1 MSHTNP
7 ECCNDCIEELMFPKT
22 LWNRPGL
29 SRIQYRIGVYPDILD
44 AVLRKLDADPLLAP
58 WTHREP
64 DDPGI
69 ALLEGAAIV
78 GDILTF
84 YQEHYANEAYLRT
97 AAWRESVADL
107 VRLTGYILSPGVGG
121 KTVFALEVKDK
132 NKTNKP
138 VTLPKGF
145 PIKAQVKG
153 LDTAA
158 DFETVEETV
167 HYPAFNKFHLYR
179 PRRPMGNIAT
189 GTTQLEVFSVMG
201 KNDFTS
207 IQSLDIKAGDRIML
221 VPDAPMFE
229 ENIAFTN
236 QKEAEILVVSE
247 VERVLDRFIIHF
259 KGGTTVFRSGP
270 VTAYRIGRTFAHAG
284 FNAADTIVKYD
295 DSKKEVT
302 EIKTNF
308 YRKIGENHWV
318 HGAEEDFYSF
328 IKKTDMP
335 LDREV
340 DDLAA
345 GAPIIC
351 TGNVWLEHL
360 AKWAPITIV
369 RKITRIFS
377 DSIRWGNTAAA
388 ATVLTLDD
396 QLVKNTVIVDEFI
409 DIQEIRFHEITGPE
423 MVLRAP
429 TTWETGSFTS
439 KTLYFWGTYDQVKH
453 LPGRTLVLEAKN
465 GGILPTAAAGTASG
479 LLLDGKDKINPW
491 MWPVEL
497 AAKPTSASF
506 LLDAFDEKAPLVTVY
521 GNLAGADQGKTEK
534 ETILGNGDN
543 REIFQSF
550 KLPKAPLTYH
560 NHAGETPP
568 EVPEL
573 KIYVNDR
580 LWKRV
585 STFFDKGPK
594 EEIYIVR
601 EDSENNSWVQFGDGK
616 TGARLPSGLENV
628 TAVYR
633 TGTGAYG
640 ALKDETKPQ
649 PGGKAEGL
657 EKIHMPGVSSGG
669 DEPETGD
676 NAREA
681 APGKTL
687 ALGRL
692 VSLRDFESEALAV
705 PGVSKA
711 AAEWEVSPRR
721 SAVTLTLLMESGR
734 LGEFSKVR
742 GIINKYNICRGP
754 QRFPVSVVQGK
765 RAFIYIH
772 AQFGLDAS
780 FKEAKVKVSIKKV
793 LGVVGEEG
801 NGIDGRDGLFG
812 LRARRFGQNAY
823 ASRIKAAICNVEGVL
838 WAKVTALES
847 LGEAGESDPSSLTP
861 SAAPG
866 LSPKLICD
874 NRRIFCLYKTH
885 LALSVS
891 KDETTGR
898 C

>member
-1 MSHTNP
+1 MSDTHP
-7 ECCNDCIEELMFPKT
+7 ECRNDCIEELMFPKT
-22 LWNRPGL
+22 IRNRPGL
-29 SRIQYRIGVYPDILD
+29 SRIDYRIGAYPDILD
-44 AVLRKLDADPLLAP
+44 ALLRKLNTDPLLAP
-58 WTHREP
+58 WTHRGA

-69 ALLEGAAIV
+69 ALLEGAAVV

-121 KTVFALEVKDK
+121 SAVFALEVKDK
-132 NKTNKP
+132 DKNNKP

-145 PIKAQVKG
+145 PIRAQVTG
-153 LDTAA
+153 LDSAA
-158 DFETVEETV
+158 DFETLEETV

-179 PRRPMGNIAT
+179 PRRPMGKITA
-189 GTTQLEVFSVMG
+189 GTTRLEVHAVSG
-201 KNDFTS
+201 KNDFKS

-221 VPDAPMFE
+221 VPDASVFE
-229 ENIAFTN
+229 KNITYTT
-236 QKEAEILVVSE
+236 QKEAEIVVVSE
-247 VERVLDRFIIHF
+247 VKQVLDRFIIHF
-259 KGGTTVFRSGP
+259 KGGLTVHRGTT
-270 VTAYRIGRTFAHAG
+270 VTAYRIGRSFGHAG
-284 FNAADTIVKYD
+284 YNAADTITRYD
-295 DSKKEVT
+295 DLKKEVKQ
-302 EIKTNF
+302 ISTNF
-308 YRKIGENHWV
+308 FRKAGETHQQT
-318 HGAEEDFYSF
+318 GSESKFYSI

-351 TGNVWLEHL
+351 RGTVWLKELSKWSTMTVVKTVTGVYPNSIEWGNVS
-360 AKWAPITIV
+360 APVSVVSI
-369 RKITRIFS
+369 
-377 DSIRWGNTAAA
+377 DSE
-388 ATVLTLDD
+388 
-396 QLVKNTVIVDEFI
+396 LVKNATLTGKYIN
-409 DIQEIRFHEITGPE
+409 IRKMKFHEITGPE

-429 TTWETGSFTS
+429 STWESGTFTGN
-439 KTLYFWGTYDQVKH
+439 TLYFWGTYDQVKH
-453 LPGRTLVLEAKN
+453 LPGRNIVLEAEDGKT
-465 GGILPTAAAGTASG
+465 LSTTVTGTASDFS
-479 LLLDGKDKINPW
+479 LAGKDKTNPW
-491 MWPVEL
+491 MWPVKL
-497 AAKPTSASF
+497 GTKPTSASF
-506 LLDAFDEKAPLVTVY
+506 LLGAFDEEKPLVTVY
-521 GNLAGADQGKTEK
+521 GNLVNADQGKTEK
-534 ETILGNGDN
+534 ETVLGNGDN

-560 NHAGETPP
+560 NSAGETPP

-580 LWKRV
+580 SWKRV
-585 STFFDKGPK
+585 STFFDKDPK

-601 EDSENNSWVQFGDGK
+601 EDEENNSWVQFGDGK
-616 TGARLPSGLENV
+616 TGARLPPGIRNV

-640 ALKDETKPQ
+640 ALKTDTKPQ

-657 EKIHMPGVSSGG
+657 EKVHMPGLSSGG

-676 NAREA
+676 NARGA
-681 APGKTL
+681 APGKTM

-692 VSLRDFESEALAV
+692 VSLSDFESEALAV
-705 PGVSKA
+705 PGVSRA

-734 LGEFSKVR
+734 SGEFSKVR

-765 RAFIYIH
+765 RAYIYIH
-772 AQFGLDAS
+772 AQFALDAS
-780 FKEAKVKVSIKKV
+780 FKEAKVKASIKKA
-793 LGVVGEEG
+793 LGVLGEEG

-823 ASRIKAAICNVEGVL
+823 ASRIEAAMCNVEGVI

-847 LGEAGESDPSSLTP
+847 LGDAADPSSLTP

-866 LSPKLICD
+866 LSPKLTCGS
-874 NRRIFCLYKTH
+874 RRIFCLYKTH

-891 KDETTGR
+891 KDETAGR